1 MAIKITDQ
9 KRPLPGSEYLHD
21 IESGGLWP
29 KEGELMPDLSGAAG
43 YASNYRHAGNVA
55 LLKNEIANKLA
66 TNTGINWLDKSTR
79 KIGDMAGGI
88 AGWGLGLG
96 HELSA
101 PSPIFNKDIDRGI
114 LDYGE
119 VSEKTDPGAGLF
131 STQFL
136 EDMAANYFGAVH
148 GKTGI
153 TSAEVVNELAEA
165 LATGEGSDIDYL
177 NELAFKHQIDALGK
191 GNRFWGL
198 GRDFRHTGPMDQEG
212 FRSRFMKRYN
222 ISPHEKNRR
231 RLIEDQ
237 KRAQLKKQ
245 MDLQSQSNINA
256 QKAQIGMPPNLTPPK
271 IIPKHSPH
279 GGGPGSGDKGTH
291 STQGRGRDR
300 GRARGRGETG
310 QIAGGHHFNRGGLID
325 FYRYGG
331 FVG

>member
-101 PSPIFNKDIDRGI
+101 PSPIFNKDINTGI

-245 MDLQSQSNINA
+245 MDLQSQSNINI
-256 QKAQIGMPPNLTPPK
+256 QKEKMGMPEHLTPPK

>member
-1 MAIKITDQ
+1 
-9 KRPLPGSEYLHD
+9 
-21 IESGGLWP
+21 
-29 KEGELMPDLSGAAG
+29 
-43 YASNYRHAGNVA
+43 
-55 LLKNEIANKLA
+55 
-66 TNTGINWLDKSTR
+66 
-79 KIGDMAGGI
+79 
-88 AGWGLGLG
+88 
-96 HELSA
+96 
-101 PSPIFNKDIDRGI
+101 
-114 LDYGE
+114 
-119 VSEKTDPGAGLF
+119 
-131 STQFL
+131 
-136 EDMAANYFGAVH
+136 MAANYYGAMH

-153 TSAEVVNELAEA
+153 TSAGVVNELAKS
-165 LATGEGSDIDYL
+165 LATGEGSNTDYL
-177 NELAFKHQIDALGK
+177 NELALKHQLDAIGK
-191 GNRFWGL
+191 ANNMDLFFDL
-198 GRDFRHTGPMDQEG
+198 GPMNQKG
-212 FRSRFMKRYN
+212 FRSKFMKRYN
-222 ISPHEKNRR
+222 VSPYEKNRR

-291 STQGRGRDR
+291 STQGRDR

>member
-1 MAIKITDQ
+1 MGIKITDQ
-9 KRPLPGSEYLHD
+9 KKPLPGSEYLQK

-29 KEGELMPDLSGAAG
+29 KEGELMPDLSGATG

-101 PSPIFNKDIDRGI
+101 PSPIFNKNIDTGI

-131 STQFL
+131 TTEFL
-136 EDMAANYFGAVH
+136 EDMAANYFGAVQ

-153 TSAEVVNELAEA
+153 TSANVVNELAKS
-165 LATGEGSDIDYL
+165 LATGEGSDINYL
-177 NELAFKHQIDALGK
+177 NELAFKHQLDAMGIPNNMDLFFD
-191 GNRFWGL
+191 R
-198 GRDFRHTGPMDQEG
+198 GPMNQEG
-212 FRSRFMKRYN
+212 FRSRFMNRYN
-222 ISPHEKNRR
+222 ISPYEKNRR
-231 RLIEDQ
+231 RLIEEQ

-245 MDLQSQSNINA
+245 MNRELQSNINA
-256 QKAQIGMPPNLTPPK
+256 QKAQIDMPPNLTPPK

>member
-9 KRPLPGSEYLHD
+9 KKPLPGSVYLQK

-29 KEGELMPDLSGAAG
+29 NEGELMPNLPGATG

-79 KIGDMAGGI
+79 KIGDIAGGI

-119 VSEKTDPGAGLF
+119 VYEKTDPGAGLF
-131 STQFL
+131 NTQFL

-153 TSAEVVNELAEA
+153 TSANVVNELAKS
-165 LATGEGSDIDYL
+165 LATGGGSDTDYL
-177 NELAFKHQIDALGK
+177 NELAFKHQLDAMGK
-191 GNRFWGL
+191 PNNMDLFFNL
-198 GRDFRHTGPMDQEG
+198 GPMNQEG
-212 FRSRFMKRYN
+212 FRSRFMNRYN
-222 ISPHEKNRR
+222 ISPYEKNRR

-256 QKAQIGMPPNLTPPK
+256 QKAQIDMPPNLTPPK

-279 GGGPGSGDKGTH
+279 GGRPGSGDKGTH

>member
-1 MAIKITDQ
+1 MGIKITAQ
-9 KRPLPGSEYLHD
+9 KKPLPGSEYLHN

-29 KEGELMPDLSGAAG
+29 KEGELMPDLSGATG

-79 KIGDMAGGI
+79 KIGDIAGGI

-101 PSPIFNKDIDRGI
+101 PSPIFNKDIDTGI

-119 VSEKTDPGAGLF
+119 VYEKTDPEADLF
-131 STQFL
+131 NTQFL
-136 EDMAANYFGAVH
+136 EDMAANYYGAMH

-153 TSAEVVNELAEA
+153 TSAGVVNELAKS
-165 LATGEGSDIDYL
+165 LATGEGSDTDYL
-177 NELAFKHQIDALGK
+177 NELALKHQLDSLGER
-191 GNRFWGL
+191 GWGM
-198 GRDFRHTGPMDQEG
+198 DFRSWGPMNQEG
-212 FRSRFMKRYN
+212 FRSRFMNRYN

-231 RLIEDQ
+231 RLIEEQ

-245 MDLQSQSNINA
+245 MDLQSQSNINI
-256 QKAQIGMPPNLTPPK
+256 QKEKMGMPEHLTPPK

-279 GGGPGSGDKGTH
+279 GGGPGTGEGNKMGMA
-291 STQGRGRDR
+291 QGRDR